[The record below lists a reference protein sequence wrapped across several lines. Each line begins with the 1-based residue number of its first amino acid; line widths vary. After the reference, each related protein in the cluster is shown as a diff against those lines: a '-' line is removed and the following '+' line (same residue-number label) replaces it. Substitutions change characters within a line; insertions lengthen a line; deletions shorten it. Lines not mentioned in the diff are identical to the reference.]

1 MNIKESTFFIDRSE
15 SFKKSR
21 VFAKWRDKAGEV
33 LISLIRHRS
42 PIGNMEKITRF
53 FEFVTKPFQFCFKY
67 LGFRKRG
74 EKVRAHVSQALIY
87 DKIMDM

>member
-1 MNIKESTFFIDRSE
+1 MFYVKRRDNSWRSANIP
-15 SFKKSR
+15 
-21 VFAKWRDKAGEV
+21 
-33 LISLIRHRS
+33 LIRHRS
-42 PIGNMEKITRF
+42 PIGNIEEITRF
-53 FEFVTKPFQFCFKY
+53 FEFLTKPFQFCFKY